1 MICGKKDKLKIQISL
16 WKNKQV
22 FSHTSY
28 NVINSKNEIIY
39 SRVAKPIIKFEE
51 LIKSCDIGLSTVV
64 LNINFIKKNNFLFSK
79 N

>member
-1 MICGKKDKLKIQISL
+1 ME
-16 WKNKQV
+16 KNKQV

-39 SRVAKPIIKFEE
+39 SRVAKPKIKFEE

-64 LNINFIKKNNFLFSK
+64 LNTNFIKKK
-79 N
+79 